1 MTAANSK
8 TGPPC
13 LASRLIVALHLRLIV
28 PRLAPGSRLWLI
40 RDSYAAQTAVL
51 RISAARP
58 GGYRHL
64 AIGDQPGL
72 RLGGHM
78 PMEPVPPPDSLSA
91 ADSSSFSARCFSRV
105 RSSVRSPPV
114 PDVQPDHP
122 ALRNGRK
129 TGGDRAAQKSA
140 QPATANQPDP
150 APGARAGS

>member
-8 TGPPC
+8 TRPPC

-64 AIGDQPGL
+64 AIGDQPVSG
-72 RLGGHM
+72 
-78 PMEPVPPPDSLSA
+78 SA
-91 ADSSSFSARCFSRV
+91 ATCPRNPSR
-105 RSSVRSPPV
+105 RL
-114 PDVQPDHP
+114 DLD
-122 ALRNGRK
+122 LRVW
-129 TGGDRAAQKSA
+129 RA
-140 QPATANQPDP
+140 
-150 APGARAGS
+150 

>member
-40 RDSYAAQTAVL
+40 RDSYAAQTSVL

-58 GGYRHL
+58 GGYCHL

-78 PMEPVPPPDSLSA
+78 PMEPVPPPGPGLAGGGPAIRWSTMSWPVTP
-91 ADSSSFSARCFSRV
+91 C
-105 RSSVRSPPV
+105 RSVTT
-114 PDVQPDHP
+114 
-122 ALRNGRK
+122 L
-129 TGGDRAAQKSA
+129 
-140 QPATANQPDP
+140 TA
-150 APGARAGS
+150 

>member
-58 GGYRHL
+58 GG
-64 AIGDQPGL
+64 IVISQSVTS
-72 RLGGHM
+72 
-78 PMEPVPPPDSLSA
+78 PVSGSA
-91 ADSSSFSARCFSRV
+91 ATCPRNPSR
-105 RSSVRSPPV
+105 RL
-114 PDVQPDHP
+114 DLD
-122 ALRNGRK
+122 LRVW
-129 TGGDRAAQKSA
+129 RA
-140 QPATANQPDP
+140 
-150 APGARAGS
+150 